1 MKITLTLSG
10 LILIVFLL
18 SISACKKEENTEV
31 QLTLSFNHNIDGE
44 TLEFDTI
51 KYTNAYGNKYSV
63 STLKYFVS
71 DVTLHNEDGTQ
82 INFDFIFYVDA
93 RDEMTMSYT
102 SANKIPVGNYT
113 SLSFTFGIDSAQNQT
128 GIFPNPPQNLMEWP
142 AAMGGGY
149 HYMKLEGKFD
159 SVNVV
164 KNYQTHTGP
173 TDGIDN
179 SFEVNLT
186 DSQFNCSCE
195 NVTIDINMNINN
207 WYVNPNTIDL
217 NTMTMIMGNEQKQL
231 LLKAN
236 GSDVFTSSIEK

>member
-1 MKITLTLSG
+1 MKIIATIFSLFFILLLGFSG
-10 LILIVFLL
+10 
-18 SISACKKEENTEV
+18 CKKDENTEV
-31 QLTLSFNHNIDGE
+31 QLTFRFNHLVDGKA
-44 TLEFDTI
+44 LEFDTI
-51 KYTNAYGNKYSV
+51 KYTNAYGNNYSV

-93 RDEMTMSYT
+93 HDEMTMSYT

-142 AAMGGGY
+142 VTLGGGY

-159 SVNVV
+159 SVNVI

-179 SFEVNLT
+179 SFEVTLT
-186 DSQFNCSCE
+186 DSPINCSCE
-195 NVTIDINMNINN
+195 QVTIDINMNINN

-236 GSDVFTSSIEK
+236 GSNVFTSSIGK